1 MGIRNLARIHEKEI
15 IGKPKSV
22 FDSVF
27 RVRSARAL
35 FCLRESNFVRG
46 LSFYW
51 TSVLKVVYLQFRSRH
66 YKLFGRWSNDW

>member
-46 LSFYW
+46 LSFLLDIDVKSDLPAIQV
-51 TSVLKVVYLQFRSRH
+51 TSL
-66 YKLFGRWSNDW
+66 